1 MDPINPQVSPV
12 PPAVEAPSGE
22 TMDLTESFLKGGL
35 DFQAQ
40 SSPASAGDSAQSP
53 NVAVDDVEDTFEAQ
67 AAREGWNAAQ
77 PAAQPA
83 QPAAATPTATQAQVS
98 SGLYTANGQR
108 NYSGLSPEEV
118 LVFKEMGR
126 ASYEKLRP
134 VYDQHRQWESSKA
147 EREAKETERENLIKE
162 LKGQHFYDLED
173 SWQLD
178 PEIKPLAA
186 AQQSLAAEADF
197 WQQQLASIDKQEKIR
212 LLVAGPDGKPVLT
225 APMDPE
231 PEHRALI
238 TRAMQDALGKHAQ
251 VSSQLTQNVQ
261 GFKARYQGWDSMISE
276 QTNRV
281 FGKLDKLIGK
291 SRDEIMQQFPAA
303 LRHKPIYTYAANAT
317 AAIAMLLRDNETLK
331 KRVAGQ
337 QLNQPAAASATPR
350 AATTATGS
358 PDHLNALERL
368 AKLSGTGIK
377 VPR

>member
-1 MDPINPQVSPV
+1 MDQINPQAPAV
-12 PPAVEAPSGE
+12 PPAVEQPSGE

-35 DFQAQ
+35 DFQTGSTPAAVTPAVDN
-40 SSPASAGDSAQSP
+40 SAPASVDAP
-53 NVAVDDVEDTFEAQ
+53 VVDDVNDTFEAQ

-77 PAAQPA
+77 PPTTTQPAAAQPA
-83 QPAAATPTATQAQVS
+83 TPVRPGARDYN
-98 SGLYTANGQR
+98 GLP
-108 NYSGLSPEEV
+108 PEDV
-118 LVFKEMGR
+118 NVFKQMSNE
-126 ASYEKLRP
+126 AYAKLRP
-134 VYDQHRQWESSKA
+134 VYDQHRQWEASKT
-147 EREAKETERENLIKE
+147 EREAKELERENLIKE
-162 LKGQHFYDLED
+162 LKNQHFYDLED

-178 PEIKPLAA
+178 PEIKPLAQ

-261 GFKARYQGWDSMISE
+261 SFKARYQGWDSMISE

-291 SRDEIMQQFPAA
+291 SRDEILQQFPAA

-337 QLNQPAAASATPR
+337 QLNQPAVASATPR
-350 AATTATGS
+350 AVTTASGS
-358 PDHLNALERL
+358 PEHLNALERL

>member
-1 MDPINPQVSPV
+1 MDPINPQISPV
-12 PPAVEAPSGE
+12 PPAIEAPSGE

-67 AAREGWNAAQ
+67 SAREGWNAPQPTTTQ
-77 PAAQPA
+77 PAA
-83 QPAAATPTATQAQVS
+83 TPQS
-98 SGLYTANGQR
+98 SPVRPGARDYNGLP
-108 NYSGLSPEEV
+108 PEDV
-118 LVFKEMGR
+118 NVFKQMSNE
-126 ASYEKLRP
+126 AYAKLRP

-162 LKGQHFYDLED
+162 LKGQHFYDLEG

-212 LLVAGPDGKPVLT
+212 LLIEGADGKPVLT

-261 GFKARYQGWDSMISE
+261 GCKARYQGWDSMISE
-276 QTNRV
+276 QTTRV

-350 AATTATGS
+350 AVTTATGS

-377 VPR
+377 VPRG

>member
-1 MDPINPQVSPV
+1 MDPKAPTV
-12 PPAVEAPSGE
+12 PPALEPAGGE

-35 DFQAQ
+35 DFQT
-40 SSPASAGDSAQSP
+40 SSTPAPAADGSAPARVETP
-53 NVAVDDVEDTFEAQ
+53 AIDDEANDTFAAQ
-67 AAREGWNAAQ
+67 AAREGWNATQQQ
-77 PAAQPA
+77 PTAN
-83 QPAAATPTATQAQVS
+83 QPAAAQQTAPVRPGARDYN
-98 SGLYTANGQR
+98 GLP
-108 NYSGLSPEEV
+108 PEDV
-118 LVFKEMGR
+118 NVFKQMSNE
-126 ASYEKLRP
+126 AYAKLRP
-134 VYDQHRQWESSKA
+134 VYDQHRQWEASKA
-147 EREAKETERENLIKE
+147 EREAKELERENLIKD
-162 LKGQHFYDLED
+162 LKNQHFYDLED

-261 GFKARYQGWDSMISE
+261 SFKARYQGWDSMISE

-291 SRDEIMQQFPAA
+291 SRDEILQQFPAA

-317 AAIAMLLRDNETLK
+317 AAIAMLLRDNEALK

-337 QLNQPAAASATPR
+337 QLNQPALASATPR
-350 AATTATGS
+350 TATSASGS
-358 PDHLNALERL
+358 PDHLSALERL
-368 AKLSGTGIK
+368 AQLSGTGIK
-377 VPR
+377 VPRG

>member
-1 MDPINPQVSPV
+1 
-12 PPAVEAPSGE
+12 
-22 TMDLTESFLKGGL
+22 MDLTESFLKGGL
-35 DFQAQ
+35 DFQA
-40 SSPASAGDSAQSP
+40 PATQQPATPQTTAAQVNDP
-53 NVAVDDVEDTFEAQ
+53 VVDDVNDTFEAQ
-67 AAREGWNAAQ
+67 SAREGWNAAQ
-77 PAAQPA
+77 P
-83 QPAAATPTATQAQVS
+83 TATLTASQPSIPMRPGARDYN
-98 SGLYTANGQR
+98 GLP
-108 NYSGLSPEEV
+108 PEDV
-118 LVFKEMGR
+118 NVFKQMSNE
-126 ASYEKLRP
+126 AYAKLRP
-134 VYDQHRQWESSKA
+134 VYDQHRQWEGSKA
-147 EREAKETERENLIKE
+147 EREAKELERENLIKE
-162 LKGQHFYDLED
+162 LKNQHFYDLED

-212 LLVAGPDGKPVLT
+212 LLVAGADGKPVLT

-261 GFKARYQGWDSMISE
+261 GFKARYQGWDSTISE
-276 QTNRV
+276 QTTRV
-281 FGKLDKLIGK
+281 FGKFDKLIGK
-291 SRDEIMQQFPAA
+291 TRDEIMQQFPPA

-317 AAIAMLLRDNETLK
+317 AALAMLLRDNETLK

-350 AATTATGS
+350 AVTTASGS
-358 PDHLNALERL
+358 PEHLNALERL